1 VNKTYKYYDLILGAY
16 VCVVLCANLIGPAKV
31 STVHLP
37 WIGSVTFLAGV
48 LFFPIS
54 YLFGDILTEVYGYA
68 RDRRV
73 VWSGVGALL
82 FAAVMA
88 TVIVHLPPR
97 DKNSAVEAIFG
108 NTPRIIAA
116 SIIAFWSGSFV
127 NSYVLAKMKLWTQ
140 GRWLW
145 TRTVGSTICGELVDS
160 VLFYSIAF
168 AGLWSTDKLLP
179 IMMTQYVLK
188 SGWEIIATPLTYKIV
203 GFLKRAEHED
213 YFDRNTRFTPF
224 SLEA

>member
-1 VNKTYKYYDLILGAY
+1 MNKNFKYYDLILG
-16 VCVVLCANLIGPAKV
+16 ANLIGPAKV

-37 WIGSVTFLAGV
+37 LIGSVTFLAGV

-73 VWSGVGALL
+73 VWAGCGALI
-82 FAAVMA
+82 FAAIMA
-88 TVIVHLPPR
+88 AAIVHLPPR
-97 DKNSAVEAIFG
+97 DPGSAVEIIFG

-127 NSYVLAKMKLWTQ
+127 NSYVLAKMKLWTR

-160 VLFYSIAF
+160 ALFYSIAF
-168 AGLWSTDKLLP
+168 AGLWSTDKLLA
-179 IMMTQYVLK
+179 IMLTQYVLK
-188 SGWEIIATPLTYKIV
+188 S
-203 GFLKRAEHED
+203 
-213 YFDRNTRFTPF
+213 
-224 SLEA
+224 